1 MAALLAWVSREWHG
15 WSMPTPLSEL
25 SLPQLRC
32 FVAVVDAGSLAEAAR
47 RLGMSTSTI
56 SKAIARFESGYGLK
70 LLHRSTHALSLTEA
84 GEQLIDAAREA
95 IRGIVAFEDSL
106 DDIVSTG
113 AMGRVRISAPVA
125 FVRCRLV
132 PLLPSFITELP
143 DVSLDV
149 RASNETVDLAEA
161 GIDLAIRSG
170 PLDGIP
176 GHIAQP
182 WFRYP
187 WVICASPDYLLRRG
201 CPDSPADIARHD
213 LIGFRNRKTGAVRPW
228 RLRNLASDGPNARGQ
243 AWPPFRPRIAID
255 DGDAVWG
262 AALNGSGIAMA
273 PMWLAADALNSGQMV
288 EVLRAWRGEDTQV
301 SILRRDRQHA
311 PRRVEAVIDFLKA
324 NTPTFTSE
332 LLEPLAS
339 SG

>member
-1 MAALLAWVSREWHG
+1 MRN
-15 WSMPTPLSEL
+15 
-25 SLPQLRC
+25 
-32 FVAVVDAGSLAEAAR
+32 R
-47 RLGMSTSTI
+47 RL
-56 SKAIARFESGYGLK
+56 L
-70 LLHRSTHALSLTEA
+70 
-84 GEQLIDAAREA
+84 DAAREA
-95 IRGIVAFEDSL
+95 IRGIVALEASL

-113 AMGRVRISAPVA
+113 AAGRVRISAPVA

-132 PLLPSFITELP
+132 PLLPSFITDLP
-143 DVSLDV
+143 GVCLDV

-170 PLDGIP
+170 PLTGIP

-187 WVICASPDYLLRRG
+187 WVICASPDYLARRG
-201 CPDSPADIARHD
+201 YPDNPEDLALHE

-228 RLRNLASDGPNARGQ
+228 RLRNLAPDGTDARGQ
-243 AWPPFRPRIAID
+243 ARPPFQPRVAID

-273 PMWLAADALNSGQMV
+273 PLWLAADALGSGQMV

-301 SILRRDRQHA
+301 SILRRDRQHT

-324 NTPTFTSE
+324 NTPTFNSE
-332 LLEPLAS
+332 LHKPE
-339 SG
+339 